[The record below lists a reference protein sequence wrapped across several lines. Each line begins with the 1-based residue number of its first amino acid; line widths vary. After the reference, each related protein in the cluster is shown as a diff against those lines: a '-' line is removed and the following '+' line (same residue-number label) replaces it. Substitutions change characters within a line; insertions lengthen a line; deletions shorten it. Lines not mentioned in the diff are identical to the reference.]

1 MMIVM
6 PAFAKGEDA
15 DKDVV
20 TTLVSTSIGLR
31 TPDVTDRVHAPGDV
45 MDDHDPNQPTP
56 DESEKSASPESL
68 ADQNIGQPAEDR
80 GDHKADGNPEW
91 KQSADGPNPSVA
103 DQVGNVAIQRLTG
116 RIENP
121 TDVSVPK
128 PRPDASKPG
137 SVIVQ
142 MR

>member
-15 DKDVV
+15 NKDVV

-56 DESEKSASPESL
+56 DKSEKSASPESL
-68 ADQNIGQPAEDR
+68 ADQNIGQTAEDR
-80 GDHKADGNPEW
+80 RDHKADGDPER
-91 KQSADGPNPSVA
+91 KQSADRPNPSVS
-103 DQVGNVAIQRLTG
+103 DQVRNVAIQRLTG

-128 PRPDASKPG
+128 ARPDASKPG